1 MISLRKIIIGIQ
13 RFVIYR
19 ILHADDTPHRLS
31 LGIAL
36 GLFVAWT
43 PTIGLQMLLVILLGS
58 LFKANRRVGLP
69 LVWISNPLTFVPIY
83 YPNYLLGRF
92 FLGQYLN
99 RPELGYEQISNM
111 LKNFRSFS
119 YIITHLFEAEF
130 WRETISLLMKLGVEL
145 WVGSLLVAFIL
156 GGISYIVSYRIIVW
170 YRTSHPRGRRF
181 MAKLKLR
188 KRHHDVTNSGED

>member
-1 MISLRKIIIGIQ
+1 MSLRKILVGVQ

-43 PTIGLQMLLVILLGS
+43 PTIGVQMLLVILLAS
-58 LFKANRRVGLP
+58 LFKANRRVGVP

-83 YPNYLLGRF
+83 YPSYLLGRF

-99 RPELGYEQISNM
+99 RPALGYEQVNEM
-111 LKNFRSFS
+111 LKNLRSFS
-119 YIITHLFEAEF
+119 YIISHIFEPEF
-130 WRETISLLMKLGVEL
+130 WHEALSLLVKLGVEL
-145 WVGSLLVAFIL
+145 WVGSLLIAFIV
-156 GGISYIVSYRIIVW
+156 GGIGYIVSYRTIVW
-170 YRTSHPRGRRF
+170 YRTSHPRGQRF

-188 KRHHDVTNSGED
+188 KRHHDVTNSEES